1 MQSDHSPASTMGK
14 SASKLRAEIKEQNDE
29 TKRDLVERLQIL
41 EKMVDSRLQIQHQQ
55 ILAGERGDQQ
65 IHSGTIVESFK
76 QVNIVLESSTDD
88 IEGGISDFFTGHIM
102 SGLGKLVGLGIKS
115 VLENA
120 YMGEY
125 ETTQMLIVWN
135 HNALL
140 RYDAYCYRWNFSST
154 NIITDTQGVVGI
166 LLCKRVIDL
175 TTTDPQVLTWAISRQ
190 AKLLERE
197 SEEKQMIDEA
207 MEVLKNVVQFQAELK
222 KVQLELGMPP
232 GISE

>member
-1 MQSDHSPASTMGK
+1 MGK
-14 SASKLRAEIKEQNDE
+14 SASKLRAEIKDQNNE
-29 TKRDLVERLQIL
+29 ANRNLMERLQIL
-41 EKMVDSRLQIQHQQ
+41 EKMVDGRLQIQHQQ
-55 ILAGERGDQQ
+55 ILSGERGDQQ
-65 IHSGTIVESFK
+65 IHTGTIVESFK
-76 QVNIVLESSTDD
+76 QMNIVLKSSTEDVED
-88 IEGGISDFFTGHIM
+88 GISEFFKGHIM

-120 YMGEY
+120 HMGEY

-154 NIITDTQGVVGI
+154 NVISETQGVVGI

-190 AKLLERE
+190 AKLLEKE
-197 SEEKQMIDEA
+197 SEEKEMIDEA
-207 MEVLKNVVQFQAELK
+207 MEILKSVVKFQADLK
-222 KVQLELGMPP
+222 KVQLEYGMPP